1 VELEQ
6 PIFGANYIK
15 GKVRAQ
21 PGGNFTGIAPT
32 LRHFFIVS
40 DPDWIRLGQWIRIR
54 IRNPDPDSESGSRRA
69 KMIHKN
75 RKKVKKLHVLKRWLL
90 SFES

>member
-32 LRHFFIVS
+32 LKHFFSVS
-40 DPDWIRLGQWIRIR
+40 EPDPNWILSGHGSRFEIRIQEGK
-54 IRNPDPDSESGSRRA
+54 NDPQ
-69 KMIHKN
+69 KK
-75 RKKVKKLHVLKRWLL
+75 KKVEKFHVLKCWML
-90 SFES
+90 SF